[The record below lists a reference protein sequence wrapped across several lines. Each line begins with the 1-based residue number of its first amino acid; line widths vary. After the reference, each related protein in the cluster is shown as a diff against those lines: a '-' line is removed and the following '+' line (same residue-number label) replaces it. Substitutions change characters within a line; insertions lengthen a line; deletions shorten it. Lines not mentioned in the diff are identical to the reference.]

1 MNVYDFDSTI
11 FYPDSSMCFL
21 LFAIK
26 KQPSVF
32 LNIFRVIP
40 AAIRYRHKK
49 ISVEQLKE
57 TLFGFLPKI
66 KDIDAL
72 TDSFVEEYSGHIQ
85 KWYLEK
91 QRDDDVIISG
101 SPEFYVGKFGK
112 KFGFE
117 VISTRMDKHTG
128 KIDGINC
135 TKEEKV
141 RRLMDAHPGAVVE
154 DFYSDS
160 LKDTPMARI
169 AEKAY
174 MVKKDRITEWY
185 LPQ

>member
-11 FYPDSSMCFL
+11 FYPDSSMCFVL
-21 LFAIK
+21 YAMK
-26 KQPSVF
+26 KHPSVF
-32 LNIFRVIP
+32 LNIFKVIP
-40 AAIRYRHKK
+40 AAVRYGRKK

-57 TLFGFLPKI
+57 TLYGFLPRI

-72 TDSFVEEYSGHIQ
+72 TDSFVEEYSDHIQ
-85 KWYLEK
+85 KWYLERQK
-91 QRDDDVIISG
+91 DDDVIISG

-128 KIDGINC
+128 KIEGNNC
-135 TKEEKV
+135 TKEEKI
-141 RRLMDAHPGAVVE
+141 RRLMEAHPGAAVE
-154 DFYSDS
+154 NFYSDS

>member
-1 MNVYDFDSTI
+1 
-11 FYPDSSMCFL
+11 
-21 LFAIK
+21 
-26 KQPSVF
+26 
-32 LNIFRVIP
+32 
-40 AAIRYRHKK
+40 
-49 ISVEQLKE
+49 
-57 TLFGFLPKI
+57 
-66 KDIDAL
+66 
-72 TDSFVEEYSGHIQ
+72 
-85 KWYLEK
+85 
-91 QRDDDVIISG
+91 
-101 SPEFYVGKFGK
+101 
-112 KFGFE
+112 
-117 VISTRMDKHTG
+117 MDKHTG
-128 KIDGINC
+128 KIEGINC

>member
-40 AAIRYRHKK
+40 AAIRYRQKK

-128 KIDGINC
+128 KIEGSNC

-141 RRLMDAHPGAVVE
+141 RRLMEVHPGAAVE
-154 DFYSDS
+154 NFYSDS

-169 AEKAY
+169 AEKAF
-174 MVKKDRITEWY
+174 MVKKHRITKWY